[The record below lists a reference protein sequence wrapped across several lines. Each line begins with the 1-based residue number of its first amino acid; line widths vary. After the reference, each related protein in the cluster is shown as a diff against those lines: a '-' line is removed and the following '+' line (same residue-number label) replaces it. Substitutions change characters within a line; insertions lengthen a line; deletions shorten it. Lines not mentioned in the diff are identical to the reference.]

1 MAVSMVVFVL
11 AYVFVMRI
19 LYKSS
24 GFLADWLPRLLM
36 SKEQNGSHLKDTII
50 QLKNEQMK
58 ISAQDE
64 FARYMR
70 LERKIKKLNEELS
83 QIVKQRSEKITVRSK
98 ILTAIFMGLLGVCH
112 MAFVFVYRKEPV
124 VLLPVQWF
132 YPLNRILAFPTGI
145 PGAVGLPCW
154 IVTSNKIIST
164 VLF

>member
-1 MAVSMVVFVL
+1 MVVFVL

-64 FARYMR
+64 FAQYMR

>member
-1 MAVSMVVFVL
+1 M
-11 AYVFVMRI
+11 
-19 LYKSS
+19 
-24 GFLADWLPRLLM
+24 
-36 SKEQNGSHLKDTII
+36 
-50 QLKNEQMK
+50 
-58 ISAQDE
+58 
-64 FARYMR
+64 
-70 LERKIKKLNEELS
+70 
-83 QIVKQRSEKITVRSK
+83 KQRSEKITVRSK

>member
-98 ILTAIFMGLLGVCH
+98 ILTAIFMGLLKGASGVVTCA
-112 MAFVFVYRKEPV
+112 M
-124 VLLPVQWF
+124 VLSTQQNFSLPYW
-132 YPLNRILAFPTGI
+132 NTWG
-145 PGAVGLPCW
+145 CW
-154 IVTSNKIIST
+154 TSMLDCYIK
-164 VLF
+164 

>member
-50 QLKNEQMK
+50 QLKDEQMK

>member
-64 FARYMR
+64 FARYIR
-70 LERKIKKLNEELS
+70 LEREIKKLNEKLS

>member
-1 MAVSMVVFVL
+1 MVVFVL

-24 GFLADWLPRLLM
+24 GFLADWLPRLLI

-70 LERKIKKLNEELS
+70 LERNIKKLNEELS

-112 MAFVFVYRKEPV
+112 MAFVLVYRKEPV

>member
-1 MAVSMVVFVL
+1 MQYYGIAFLESQFVFVSQS
-11 AYVFVMRI
+11 VKHF
-19 LYKSS
+19 
-24 GFLADWLPRLLM
+24 F
-36 SKEQNGSHLKDTII
+36 
-50 QLKNEQMK
+50 
-58 ISAQDE
+58 IS
-64 FARYMR
+64 
-70 LERKIKKLNEELS
+70 L
-83 QIVKQRSEKITVRSK
+83 VKQRSEKITVRSK